1 MFKQYLS
8 EHIPERYGGITVPD
22 MLTVQEIRRA
32 KAKLLAL
39 KAGGISQFARK
50 LDKAESQVRHWIG
63 PTPVKNIGTQI
74 AREIEKAMKVPKAW
88 LDTLDGIEELANSVG
103 ADLEEIIPGLKAARR
118 TGNVIPLP
126 VKERVVVPQLDV
138 SASAGKGVS
147 VPDIEAVIDHLR
159 LSEDWCRRNLSVSSL
174 QNLAA
179 LSAYGDSMR
188 PTFEDGDILLVDR
201 GVSELKI
208 DAVYVLKFRDE
219 LYVKRIQRRP
229 DGNIVVK
236 SDNTLYDPFV
246 IDPAQNNLEVLGR
259 VVWAWNGKK
268 L

>member
-1 MFKQYLS
+1 MPYRITKKVMFKQYLS
-8 EHIPERYGGITVPD
+8 DHIPERYAGITVPG

-88 LDTLDGIEELANSVG
+88 LDTLDGIEDLASSVG
-103 ADLEEIIPGLKAARR
+103 ADLEEIIPGLKETRR
-118 TGNVIPLP
+118 TTNVIPLP
-126 VKERVVVPQLDV
+126 VRERVVVPQFDV
-138 SASAGKGVS
+138 SASAGKGVA

-188 PTFEDGDILLVDR
+188 PLLTMEISYSSIAGFLNSR
-201 GVSELKI
+201 
-208 DAVYVLKFRDE
+208 
-219 LYVKRIQRRP
+219 
-229 DGNIVVK
+229 
-236 SDNTLYDPFV
+236 
-246 IDPAQNNLEVLGR
+246 
-259 VVWAWNGKK
+259 
-268 L
+268 